1 MAVAADAASFVALYT
16 DFGNDDPW
24 MGELKASLWSVQPQF
39 KILDMTHA
47 IPPHDVAAGAFAVY
61 RGSRNL
67 PPWTINLGVVDPGVG
82 GPRRPIL
89 VITDQSYFIG
99 PDNGLFSYIYQH
111 DPAGRVIHVTSSHY
125 FRQPPSPTFHARDV
139 FAPVAAWLSRGI
151 DSAKFGD
158 EIDDYV
164 RLPVPVDRMV
174 GENLVKGEVCAVDR
188 FGNLITNIRQT
199 TIEQLAQRTGK
210 NRFRALVAG
219 HEVPFAKNGGY
230 TQEAPVFA
238 LVNSSGLVEIAC
250 FSRPASEALGA
261 SRGKDVG
268 VMVE

>member
-1 MAVAADAASFVALYT
+1 VAADAASFLALYT
-16 DFGNDDPW
+16 DFGSDDPW
-24 MGELKASLWSVQPQF
+24 VGELKASLWTIQPQF

-47 IPPHDVAAGAFAVY
+47 IPSHDVAAGAFAVY

-89 VITDQSYFIG
+89 VITENSYFIG
-99 PDNGLFSYIYQH
+99 PDNGLFSFIYQH
-111 DPAGRVIHVTSSHY
+111 DPVSRVIHLTSSHY
-125 FRQPPSPTFHARDV
+125 FRQPLSETFHARDV
-139 FAPVAAWLSRGI
+139 FAPVAGWLSRGI

-158 EIDDYV
+158 EIEDFV
-164 RLPVPVDRMV
+164 RLPVPVDKMV
-174 GENLVKGEVCAVDR
+174 GESLVKGEVMAVDR
-188 FGNLITNIRQT
+188 FGNLITNIRQST
-199 TIEQLAQRTGK
+199 LEELSQKTGK
-210 NRFRALVAG
+210 TKFRALVAG
-219 HEVPFAKNGGY
+219 HEMPFVRGGGY

-250 FSRPASEALGA
+250 CASAATEVLGVGK
-261 SRGKDVG
+261 GKDVG